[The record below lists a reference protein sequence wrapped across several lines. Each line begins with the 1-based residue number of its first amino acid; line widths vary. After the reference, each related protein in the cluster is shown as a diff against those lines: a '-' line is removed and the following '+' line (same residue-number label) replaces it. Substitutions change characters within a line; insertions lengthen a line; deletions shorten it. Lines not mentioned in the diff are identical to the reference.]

1 MPLNQ
6 VSWKIIKKMLI
17 VSIMEKRYIRE
28 TTVQHIFVEMKKC
41 KATKTSQS
49 YITMRQKKFS
59 FLFPKFEILTSDVL
73 MFCSKIEKNWKE
85 MLKANGIC

>member
-49 YITMRQKKFS
+49 YITMR
-59 FLFPKFEILTSDVL
+59 
-73 MFCSKIEKNWKE
+73 
-85 MLKANGIC
+85 